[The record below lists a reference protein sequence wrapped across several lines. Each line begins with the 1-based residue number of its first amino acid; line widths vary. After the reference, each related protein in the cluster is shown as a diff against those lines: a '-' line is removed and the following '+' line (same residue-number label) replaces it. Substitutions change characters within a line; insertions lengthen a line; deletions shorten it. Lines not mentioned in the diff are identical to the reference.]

1 MIRAGQSRRRGAV
14 MNLKIRMPGVV
25 GLVLAGLACSGLSET
40 VMAQQKRPIT
50 LDDFARIVSI
60 AGPAISPDGTHV
72 AAVISHVNMKADR
85 HDTQLVL
92 FDVKTGVQEPLTF
105 DRLGVADPQWS
116 PRDGQLAFLAQA
128 ATGKHEARKVQVFVL
143 SMHGGDARNVTDAPE
158 GVEQFAW
165 SPDGANVAYA
175 TPDPP
180 DEKALARKDDSF
192 EMGDDGLFTS
202 AAPLPQHIWI
212 VKADGSGNRRL
223 TSGKW
228 SLPESAPNVA
238 GPPPLS
244 WSHDGQWIVFPRRP
258 DASIGDADASTI
270 WEVNSSNGQLR
281 KLSTHDR
288 FEEAPLFSPDGSEV
302 SYEFPRGGAP
312 SMLKDLYLAP
322 AAGGDGSD
330 VSTDLDLDIGAAK
343 WMPDGKSLLLE
354 AVRGTHRHL
363 WIQPLSGSAKELLL
377 GNLEPGAFSIGP
389 RGEVAFVASSPDG
402 ASELYYLA
410 STDAQPRRL
419 TRLNAWMDQ
428 LALGRTEGF
437 DWRGPGHFQEDGA
450 VTYPPG
456 YAASRKYPLV
466 LEIHGG
472 PRSAS
477 TVGVSPFTQY
487 LAAQGFIVFEPNY
500 RGSTNLGN
508 AYAKAIF
515 GDSGDGP
522 GRDVM
527 AGVAAL
533 EKHAAIDESRIG
545 VSGWSYGGYM
555 TTWLI
560 GHYHIWKTA
569 VAGAPVTDF
578 VNEYDWAD
586 NNVSRRYIYSGS
598 PWVGHNMAKFREASP
613 ITYVGDVTT
622 PLLLLHDVR
631 DPRVSITNSF
641 EFFHALR
648 DRGQPVKFIA
658 FPVVGHFPPDPVHQ
672 IQVYKDWAGWM
683 VQHLR

>member
-1 MIRAGQSRRRGAV
+1 MT
-14 MNLKIRMPGVV
+14 LRMRTISVV
-25 GLVLAGLACSGLSET
+25 GLVLAGVASSGVYRT
-40 VMAQQKRPIT
+40 ATAQQKRPIT
-50 LDDFARIVSI
+50 LDDFAKIVSI
-60 AGPAISPDGTHV
+60 ASPAISHDGTRI
-72 AAVISHVNMKADR
+72 AAVISRVNMKDDR

-92 FDVKTGVQEPLTF
+92 IDLRTGALQPLTF
-105 DRLGVADPQWS
+105 HRLGVAHPLWS
-116 PRDGQLAFLAQA
+116 AHDERLAFLSEAE
-128 ATGKHEARKVQVFVL
+128 TGKHKAKKAQVFVL
-143 SMHGGDARNVTDAPE
+143 SMAGGDARQITDAQE
-158 GVEQFAW
+158 GVEQFTW
-165 SPDGANVAYA
+165 DPDGTSVAYA

-180 DEKALARKDDSF
+180 DEKALAQKEDSF
-192 EMGDDGLFTS
+192 EMGNDGLFTS
-202 AAPLPQHIWI
+202 AAPRPQHIWI
-212 VKADGSGNRRL
+212 VQADGSGNRRL
-223 TSGKW
+223 TSGTW

-244 WSHDGQWIVFPRRP
+244 WSRNGQWIVFPRRATP
-258 DASIGDADASTI
+258 SIGDADESTI
-270 WEVNSSNGQLR
+270 WAVNVSNGQLR
-281 KLSTHDR
+281 KLTRHER
-288 FEEAPLFSPDGSEV
+288 FEETPFYSPDGSKV
-302 SYEFPRGGAP
+302 SYEFPRKGEP
-312 SMLKDLYLAP
+312 SMLKDLYVAP

-330 VSTDLDLDIGAAK
+330 VTTDLDLDIDSAK
-343 WMPDGKSLLLE
+343 WMPDGKSVLVE
-354 AVRGTHRHL
+354 ADEGTHRHL
-363 WIQPLSGSAKELLL
+363 WIQTLGGSAKELSL
-377 GNLEPGAFSIGP
+377 GSLEPGAFSVGP
-389 RGEVAFVASSPDG
+389 QGEIAFVAGSDDSAD
-402 ASELYYLA
+402 ELYYLA
-410 STDAQPRRL
+410 SADAQPRPL
-419 TRLNAWMDQ
+419 TDLNAWMDQ

-437 DWRGPGHFQEDGA
+437 DWQGPGHFHEDGA
-450 VTYPPG
+450 VTYPAG
-456 YAASRKYPLV
+456 YAAGRKYPLV

-472 PRSAS
+472 PRGAS
-477 TVGVSPFTQY
+477 TVGFSAFAQY
-487 LAAQGFIVFEPNY
+487 LAAQGFIVFSPNY

-527 AGVAAL
+527 AGIAAL
-533 EKHAAIDESRIG
+533 ERHASIDDSRIG

-578 VNEYDWAD
+578 VNQYDWAD
-586 NNVSRRYIYSGS
+586 NDVGRKYIYSGS
-598 PWVGHNMAKFREASP
+598 PWVDRNMAKYREASP

-648 DRGQPVKFIA
+648 DRGRPVKFIA

-672 IQVYKDWAGWM
+672 IQVYRDWAGWM

>member
-1 MIRAGQSRRRGAV
+1 MNPRIRTVR
-14 MNLKIRMPGVV
+14 VV
-25 GLVLAGLACSGLSET
+25 GLVLAGVASLGICRAAG
-40 VMAQQKRPIT
+40 AQQKRPIT
-50 LDDFARIVSI
+50 LDDFAKIVSI
-60 AGPAISPDGTHV
+60 SSPAISHDGTRI
-72 AAVISHVNMKADR
+72 AAVISRVNMKDDR
-85 HDTQLVL
+85 NDTQLVL
-92 FDVKTGVQEPLTF
+92 IDVKTGAQQPLTF
-105 DRLGVADPQWS
+105 DKLGVGDPLWS
-116 PRDGQLAFLAQA
+116 LHDERLAFLAEA
-128 ATGKHEARKVQVFVL
+128 ETGKDKAKKGQVFVL
-143 SMHGGDARNVTDAPE
+143 SMTGGDARKITDAPE

-165 SPDGANVAYA
+165 SPDGASIAYA

-180 DEKALARKDDSF
+180 DDKALAQKEDSF

-202 AAPLPQHIWI
+202 AAPRPQHIWI
-212 VKADGSGNRRL
+212 VKADGTGNRRL
-223 TSGKW
+223 TSGTW
-228 SLPESAPNVA
+228 SLPESAPNVE

-244 WSHDGQWIVFPRRP
+244 WSRDGQWIVFPRRAAP
-258 DASIGDADASTI
+258 SIGDADESAI
-270 WEVNSSNGQLR
+270 WAVNVSNGQLR
-281 KLSTHDR
+281 KLTTHER

-302 SYEFPRGGAP
+302 SYEFPRQGKP
-312 SMLKDLYLAP
+312 SMLTDLYVAP
-322 AAGGDGSD
+322 AAGGDGND
-330 VSTDLDLDIGAAK
+330 VTTDLDLDIGPPK
-343 WMPDGKSLLLE
+343 WMPDGKSLVVE
-354 AVRGTHRHL
+354 ADEGTRRYL
-363 WIQPLSGSAKELLL
+363 WIQTLGGGAKRLSL
-377 GNLEPGAFSIGP
+377 GDLEPGAFSIGP
-389 RGEVAFVASSPDG
+389 QGEIAFVASSDG
-402 ASELYYLA
+402 GANDLYYLV
-410 STDAQPRRL
+410 SEDARPRRL
-419 TRLNAWMDQ
+419 TDLNTWMDQ

-437 DWRGPGHFQEDGA
+437 DWRGPNHFHEDGV

-456 YAASRKYPLV
+456 YDASRKYPLV
-466 LEIHGG
+466 LAIHGG
-472 PRSAS
+472 PQGAS
-477 TVGVSPFTQY
+477 TVGFSSFRQY

-527 AGVAAL
+527 AGIAAL
-533 EKHAAIDESRIG
+533 EKHASIDESRIG

-578 VNEYDWAD
+578 VDQYDWAD
-586 NNVSRRYIYSGS
+586 NNVERKYIYSGS
-598 PWVGHNMAKFREASP
+598 PWVGSNMAKYREASP
-613 ITYVGDVTT
+613 ITYVDDVTT

-672 IQVYKDWAGWM
+672 IQVFKDWSEWM

>member
-1 MIRAGQSRRRGAV
+1 MQKKRGTGSEAMKLRIRV
-14 MNLKIRMPGVV
+14 VNVV
-25 GLVLAGLACSGLSET
+25 GLLLAGVAGLALGHT
-40 VMAQQKRPIT
+40 AMAQQKRPIT
-50 LDDFARIVSI
+50 LDDFAKIVGI
-60 AGPAISPDGTHV
+60 ASPALSHDGTRV
-72 AAVISHVNMKADR
+72 AVVVSHVNMKDDR
-85 HDTQLVL
+85 QDTQLVL
-92 FDVKTGVQEPLTF
+92 IDVKTGARQPLTF
-105 DRLGVADPQWS
+105 GRPGVANPLWS
-116 PRDGQLAFLAQA
+116 PHDGRLAFLAKAQ
-128 ATGKHEARKVQVFVL
+128 TGKGKAKKGQLFVL
-143 SMHGGDARNVTDAPE
+143 SMTGGEARKITDAPE

-165 SPDGANVAYA
+165 SPDGASIAYA

-180 DEKALARKDDSF
+180 DEKALAQKEDSF
-192 EMGDDGLFTS
+192 EMGDNGLFTS
-202 AAPLPQHIWI
+202 AAPRPEHLWI

-223 TSGKW
+223 TSGTW
-228 SLPESAPNVA
+228 SLPESAPNVE

-244 WSHDGQWIVFPRRP
+244 WSPDGQWIAFPRRAT
-258 DASIGDADASTI
+258 ASIGDADESAIWQVNAS
-270 WEVNSSNGQLR
+270 SGQLR
-281 KLSTHDR
+281 KLTMHDK
-288 FEEAPLFSPDGSEV
+288 FEEAPFFSPDGSEV
-302 SYEFPRGGAP
+302 SYEFPRKGEP
-312 SMLKDLYLAP
+312 SMLTDLYVAP
-322 AAGGDGSD
+322 AAGGNGRD
-330 VSTDLDLDIGAAK
+330 VTTDLDLDINAAK
-343 WMPDGKSLLLE
+343 WMPDGKSLLVE
-354 AVRGTHRHL
+354 ADEGTHRHL
-363 WIQPLSGSAKELLL
+363 WLQTLGGGVKELSL
-377 GNLEPGAFSIGP
+377 GDLQPSAFSIGP
-389 RGEVAFVASSPDG
+389 HGEIAFVAGSDAG
-402 ASELYYLA
+402 ANELYYLA
-410 STDAQPRRL
+410 SAHAQPRRL
-419 TRLNAWMDQ
+419 TALNAWMDQ

-437 DWRGPGHFQEDGA
+437 DWQGPGHFHEDGA
-450 VTYPPG
+450 VTYPAG
-456 YAASRKYPLV
+456 YTASRKYPLV

-472 PRSAS
+472 PRGAS
-477 TVGVSPFTQY
+477 TVGFSAFAQY
-487 LAAQGFIVFEPNY
+487 LAAQGFIVFAPNY

-527 AGVAAL
+527 AGIAAL
-533 EKHAAIDESRIG
+533 EKHASIDASRIG

-578 VNEYDWAD
+578 VNQYDWAD
-586 NNVSRRYIYSGS
+586 NNVERKYIYSGS
-598 PWVGHNMAKFREASP
+598 PWVGRNMAKYREASP
-613 ITYVGDVTT
+613 ITYVGEVTT

>member
-1 MIRAGQSRRRGAV
+1 MNMRMRAMTVVTWVAV
-14 MNLKIRMPGVV
+14 GVV
-25 GLVLAGLACSGLSET
+25 SLGMCGAAG
-40 VMAQQKRPIT
+40 AQAQKRAIT
-50 LDDFARIVSI
+50 LDDFAKIVTISS
-60 AGPAISPDGTHV
+60 PAISHDGARI
-72 AAVISHVNMKADR
+72 AAVISRVNMKDDR

-92 FDVKTGVQEPLTF
+92 IDVKTGAQQALTF
-105 DRLGVADPQWS
+105 DRLGVGDPQWS
-116 PRDGQLAFLAQA
+116 PDDGRLAFLAEA
-128 ATGKHEARKVQVFVL
+128 ETGKDKAKKGQVFVISMAGGEARKI
-143 SMHGGDARNVTDAPE
+143 TDALQ

-165 SPDGANVAYA
+165 SPDGASIAYA
-175 TPDPP
+175 SPDPP
-180 DEKALARKDDSF
+180 DQKALDKKEDSF

-202 AAPLPQHIWI
+202 AAPRPQHIWI
-212 VKADGSGNRRL
+212 VKADGTGNRRL
-223 TSGKW
+223 TSGTW
-228 SLPESAPNVA
+228 SLPASAPNVG

-244 WSHDGQWIVFPRRP
+244 WSRDGRWIVFPKRANP
-258 DASIGDADASTI
+258 SIGDADESTV
-270 WEVNSSNGQLR
+270 WAVDVANGQLR
-281 KLSTHDR
+281 KVTAHER
-288 FEEAPLFSPDGSEV
+288 FENDPLFSPDGSEV
-302 SYEFPRGGAP
+302 SYEFPRNGEP
-312 SMLKDLYLAP
+312 SMLTDVFVAP
-322 AAGGDGSD
+322 AAGGDGRD
-330 VSTDLDLDIGAAK
+330 VTTGLDLDTGQAK
-343 WMPDGKSLLLE
+343 WTPDGKSLVLE
-354 AVRGTHRHL
+354 ANEGTRRYL
-363 WIQPLSGSAKELLL
+363 WIQNLDGGAKKLSL
-377 GNLEPGAFSIGP
+377 GELEPGAFSIGP
-389 RGEVAFVASSPDG
+389 QGEIAFTASTAG
-402 ASELYYLA
+402 RASELYYLA
-410 STDAQPRRL
+410 SAEVQPRRL
-419 TRLNAWMDQ
+419 TDLNSWMSD
-428 LALGRTEGF
+428 LALGRTEDF
-437 DWRGPGHFQEDGA
+437 DWQGPNNFHEDGA

-456 YAASRKYPLV
+456 YDASKKYPLV

-472 PRSAS
+472 PRGAS
-477 TVGVSPFTQY
+477 TVNFSAFTQY

-527 AGVAAL
+527 AGIAAL
-533 EKHAAIDESRIG
+533 EKHASIDESRIG

-578 VNEYDWAD
+578 VNQYDWAD
-586 NNVSRRYIYSGS
+586 NNVGRKYIYSGS
-598 PWVGHNMAKFREASP
+598 PWTGGNMAKYREASP

-672 IQVYKDWAGWM
+672 IQVYKDWSGWM
-683 VQHLR
+683 VEHLK

>member
-1 MIRAGQSRRRGAV
+1 
-14 MNLKIRMPGVV
+14 MNLTIRMPSVV
-25 GLVLAGLACSGLSET
+25 GLVLAGLTCAGLSET
-40 VMAQQKRPIT
+40 AMAQQKRPIT

-60 AGPAISPDGTHV
+60 ASPAISPDGTHV

-92 FDVKTGVQEPLTF
+92 LDVKTGAREPLTF

-128 ATGKHEARKVQVFVL
+128 ATGKHKVRKVQVFVL
-143 SMHGGDARNVTDAPE
+143 SMDGGDARKITDAPE

-165 SPDGANVAYA
+165 SPDGASVAYA
-175 TPDPP
+175 TPDAP

-212 VKADGSGNRRL
+212 VEADGSGNRRL

-228 SLPESAPNVA
+228 SLPESAPNVE

-258 DASIGDADASTI
+258 DPSIGDADESTI

-281 KLSTHDR
+281 KLTAHDR

-312 SMLKDLYLAP
+312 SALKDLYLAP
-322 AAGGDGSD
+322 AAGGDGRD
-330 VSTDLDLDIGAAK
+330 VSTDLDLDVGAAK
-343 WMPDGKSLLLE
+343 WMPGGESLLLE
-354 AVRGTHRHL
+354 ADQGTHRHL
-363 WIQPLSGSAKELLL
+363 WIQPSNGRAKELLL
-377 GNLEPGAFSIGP
+377 GDLEPGAFSIGP
-389 RGEVAFVASSPDG
+389 RGEVAFIASSRDG
-402 ASELYYLA
+402 TSELYYLA

-437 DWRGPGHFQEDGA
+437 DWRGPKHFQEDGV

-477 TVGVSPFTQY
+477 TVAVSPFTQY

-533 EKHAAIDESRIG
+533 EKHASIDESRIG

>member
-1 MIRAGQSRRRGAV
+1 M
-14 MNLKIRMPGVV
+14 MKMRMMSVI
-25 GLVLAGLACSGLSET
+25 GLLLAGAASSGVCST
-40 VMAQQKRPIT
+40 AMAQQKRPIA
-50 LDDFARIVSI
+50 LDDFAKIASI
-60 AGPAISPDGTHV
+60 ASPAISHDGTRI
-72 AAVISHVNMKADR
+72 AAVILHVNMQHDR
-85 HDTQLVL
+85 RDTQLVL
-92 FDVKTGVQEPLTF
+92 IDVKTAARQPLTF
-105 DRLGVADPQWS
+105 NRLGVADPLWS
-116 PRDGQLAFLAQA
+116 PSDEQLAFLAEA
-128 ATGKHEARKVQVFVL
+128 ETGKHKAKKRQLFVL
-143 SMHGGDARNVTDAPE
+143 STGGGDAHKITDAPE

-165 SPDGANVAYA
+165 SPDGTSIAYA

-180 DEKALARKDDSF
+180 DEKALAKKDDSF
-192 EMGDDGLFTS
+192 EMGDNGLFTS

-212 VKADGSGNRRL
+212 LKADGSGNRRL
-223 TSGKW
+223 TSGTW
-228 SLPESAPNVA
+228 SLPESAPNVE
-238 GPPPLS
+238 GPPPIS
-244 WSHDGQWIVFPRRP
+244 WSHDGQWIAFPRR
-258 DASIGDADASTI
+258 ATSSIGDSDESTI
-270 WEVNSSNGQLR
+270 WEVNASNGQLR
-281 KLSTHDR
+281 KLTTHES
-288 FEEAPLFSPDGSEV
+288 FEGSPLFSPDGSEV
-302 SYEFPRGGAP
+302 SYEFPRKGDP
-312 SMLKDLYLAP
+312 SMLTDLYAAP

-330 VSTDLDLDIGAAK
+330 VAADLDLDINSAQ
-343 WMPDGKSLLLE
+343 WMPDGKSLLVE
-354 AVRGTHRHL
+354 ADQGTRRHL
-363 WIQPLSGSAKELLL
+363 WIQTL
-377 GNLEPGAFSIGP
+377 GGGVREISLGDLEPSAFSIGSH
-389 RGEVAFVASSPDG
+389 GEIAFVASSADSAG
-402 ASELYYLA
+402 ELYYLA
-410 STDAQPRRL
+410 SADAQPRRL
-419 TRLNAWMDQ
+419 TDLNTWMDQ
-428 LALGRTEGF
+428 LALGRAEGF
-437 DWRGPGHFQEDGA
+437 DWQGSGHFHEDGT
-450 VTYPPG
+450 VTYPAG
-456 YAASRKYPLV
+456 YTANRKYPLV

-472 PRSAS
+472 PRAAS
-477 TVGVSPFTQY
+477 TVGFSAFTQY

-527 AGVAAL
+527 AGIAAL
-533 EKHAAIDESRIG
+533 EKHASIDETRIG

-578 VNEYDWAD
+578 VNQYDWAD
-586 NNVSRRYIYSGS
+586 NNVERKYIYSGS
-598 PWVGHNMAKFREASP
+598 PWVGHNMAKYREASP

-672 IQVYKDWAGWM
+672 IQVYEDWSGWM

>member
-1 MIRAGQSRRRGAV
+1 MT
-14 MNLKIRMPGVV
+14 LRMRTMSVV
-25 GLVLAGLACSGLSET
+25 GLVLAGVASSGVCRT
-40 VMAQQKRPIT
+40 ATAQQKRPIT
-50 LDDFARIVSI
+50 LDDFAKIVSI
-60 AGPAISPDGTHV
+60 ASPAISHDGTRI
-72 AAVISHVNMKADR
+72 AAVISRVNMKDDR

-92 FDVKTGVQEPLTF
+92 IDLRTGALQPLTF
-105 DRLGVADPQWS
+105 HRLGVAHPLWS
-116 PRDGQLAFLAQA
+116 THDERLAFLSEAE
-128 ATGKHEARKVQVFVL
+128 TGKHKAKKTQVFVL
-143 SMHGGDARNVTDAPE
+143 SMAGGDARKITDAQE
-158 GVEQFAW
+158 GVEQFTW
-165 SPDGANVAYA
+165 DPDGTSVAYA

-180 DEKALARKDDSF
+180 DEKALAQKEDSF

-202 AAPLPQHIWI
+202 AAPRPQHIWI

-223 TSGKW
+223 TSGTW

-244 WSHDGQWIVFPRRP
+244 WSRNGQWIVFPRRATP
-258 DASIGDADASTI
+258 SIGDADESTI
-270 WEVNSSNGQLR
+270 WEVNVSNGRLR
-281 KLSTHDR
+281 KLTRHER
-288 FEEAPLFSPDGSEV
+288 FEETPFYSPDGSKV
-302 SYEFPRGGAP
+302 SYEFPRKAEP
-312 SMLKDLYLAP
+312 SMLKDLYVAP

-330 VSTDLDLDIGAAK
+330 VTTDLDLDIDSTK
-343 WMPDGKSLLLE
+343 WMPDGKSLLME
-354 AVRGTHRHL
+354 AAEGGHRHL
-363 WIQPLSGSAKELLL
+363 WIQTLGGGAKELAL
-377 GNLEPGAFSIGP
+377 GDLEPGAFSVGP
-389 RGEVAFVASSPDG
+389 RGEIAFVASSDDG
-402 ASELYYLA
+402 ADELYYLA
-410 STDAQPRRL
+410 SANAQPRRL
-419 TRLNAWMDQ
+419 TDLNTWMDQ

-437 DWRGPGHFQEDGA
+437 DWVGPGHFHEDGA
-450 VTYPPG
+450 VTYPAG
-456 YAASRKYPLV
+456 YTAGKKYPLV

-472 PRSAS
+472 PRGAS
-477 TVGVSPFTQY
+477 TVGFSAFAQY
-487 LAAQGFIVFEPNY
+487 LAAQGFIVFAPNY

-527 AGVAAL
+527 AGIAAL
-533 EKHAAIDESRIG
+533 EKHASIDESRIG

-578 VNEYDWAD
+578 VNQYDWAD
-586 NNVSRRYIYSGS
+586 NNVGRKYIYSGS
-598 PWVGHNMAKFREASP
+598 PWVGRNMAKYREASP

-672 IQVYKDWAGWM
+672 IQVYSDWAGWM

>member
-1 MIRAGQSRRRGAV
+1 MKPRIRVAG
-14 MNLKIRMPGVV
+14 LV
-25 GLVLAGLACSGLSET
+25 GWVLAGAAGLGMCGAA
-40 VMAQQKRPIT
+40 MAQQKRPIT
-50 LDDFARIVSI
+50 LDDFADIVGLAS
-60 AGPAISPDGTHV
+60 PALSHDGTRI
-72 AAVISHVNMKADR
+72 AVVVSHVNMKDDR
-85 HDTQLVL
+85 QDTQLVL
-92 FDVKTGVQEPLTF
+92 IDVKTGARQPLTF
-105 DRLGVADPQWS
+105 DRLGIADPLWS
-116 PRDGQLAFLAQA
+116 PHDGQLAFLAKAQ
-128 ATGKHEARKVQVFVL
+128 TGKGNAKRAQLFVL
-143 SMHGGDARNVTDAPE
+143 SMTGGEARRITDAPQ

-165 SPDGANVAYA
+165 SPDGASIVYA
-175 TPDPP
+175 APDPA
-180 DEKALARKDDSF
+180 DEKALAQREDSF
-192 EMGDDGLFTS
+192 EMGDNGLFTA
-202 AAPLPQHIWI
+202 AAPRPQHLWL
-212 VKADGSGNRRL
+212 VKADGSANRRL
-223 TSGKW
+223 TSGTW
-228 SLPESAPNVA
+228 SLPESAPNVE

-244 WSHDGQWIVFPRRP
+244 WSPDGQWIAFPRRATP
-258 DASIGDADASTI
+258 SIGDADESTI
-270 WEVNSSNGQLR
+270 WEVNATSGQLR
-281 KLSTHDR
+281 KLTTR
-288 FEEAPLFSPDGSEV
+288 EKFEEAPFFSPDGSKV
-302 SYEFPRGGAP
+302 SYEFPRKGEP
-312 SMLKDLYLAP
+312 SMLTDVYVAP
-322 AAGGDGSD
+322 AAGGNGSD
-330 VSTDLDLDIGAAK
+330 VTTDLDLDINAAK

-354 AVRGTHRHL
+354 ADEGTHRHL
-363 WIQPLSGSAKELLL
+363 WIQTLGGGVKELSL
-377 GNLEPGAFSIGP
+377 GGLQPSAFSVGP
-389 RGEVAFVASSPDG
+389 RGEIAFVASSDAG

-419 TRLNAWMDQ
+419 TDLNAWMDQ

-437 DWRGPGHFQEDGA
+437 DWQGPGHLHEDGA
-450 VTYPPG
+450 VTYPAG
-456 YAASRKYPLV
+456 YTASRKYPLV

-472 PRSAS
+472 PRGAS
-477 TVGVSPFTQY
+477 TVGFSAFTQY
-487 LAAQGFIVFEPNY
+487 LAAQGFIVFSPNY

-527 AGVAAL
+527 AGIAAL
-533 EKHAAIDESRIG
+533 EKHASIDEARIA

-578 VNEYDWAD
+578 VNQYDWAD
-586 NNVSRRYIYSGS
+586 NNVERKYIYSGS
-598 PWVGHNMAKFREASP
+598 PWVGHNMAKYREASP

-672 IQVYKDWAGWM
+672 IQVYKDWSGWM

>member
-1 MIRAGQSRRRGAV
+1 
-14 MNLKIRMPGVV
+14 MNLRIRMVSLV
-25 GLVLAGLACSGLSET
+25 GLVLAGVASSG
-40 VMAQQKRPIT
+40 VMAQQKQPIT
-50 LDDFARIVSI
+50 LDDFAKIVSI
-60 AGPAISPDGTHV
+60 ASPEISHDGTRI
-72 AAVISHVNMKADR
+72 AAVISHVNMKHDR

-92 FDVKTGVQEPLTF
+92 INVRTGAPQPLTF
-105 DRLGVADPQWS
+105 DRLGIADPLWS
-116 PRDGQLAFLAQA
+116 PQDGRLAFLAEA
-128 ATGKHEARKVQVFVL
+128 ETGKHKAKKPQVFVL
-143 SMHGGDARNVTDAPE
+143 SMTGGDARKITDAPE
-158 GVEQFAW
+158 GVERFAW
-165 SPDGANVAYA
+165 SPDGASIAYA

-180 DEKALARKDDSF
+180 DEKALAQKEDSF

-202 AAPLPQHIWI
+202 AAPRPQHIWL
-212 VKADGSGNRRL
+212 VKADGSGNKRL

-228 SLPESAPNVA
+228 SLPESAPNVE
-238 GPPPLS
+238 GPPPVS

-258 DASIGDADASTI
+258 TPSIGDADESTI
-270 WEVNSSNGQLR
+270 WEVNVSNGQLR
-281 KLSTHDR
+281 KLTTHEG
-288 FEEAPLFSPDGSEV
+288 FEEAPLFSPAGSEV
-302 SYEFPRGGAP
+302 SYESPRKGEP
-312 SMLKDLYLAP
+312 SMLTDLYVAH
-322 AAGGDGSD
+322 AAGGNGSD
-330 VSTDLDLDIGAAK
+330 VTTDLDLDIDAAK
-343 WMPDGKSLLLE
+343 WMPDGKSLLVE
-354 AVRGTHRHL
+354 ADRGTHRYL
-363 WIQPLSGSAKELLL
+363 WTQNLSGGAKELSL
-377 GNLEPGAFSIGP
+377 GDLEPGDFSIGP
-389 RGEVAFVASSPDG
+389 QGQIAFVASSDHG
-402 ASELYYLA
+402 ASDLYYLA
-410 STDAQPRRL
+410 SADAQPRRL
-419 TRLNAWMDQ
+419 TDLNRWMDQ

-437 DWRGPGHFQEDGA
+437 GWQGPGHFHEDGT

-456 YAASRKYPLV
+456 YSANRKYPLV
-466 LEIHGG
+466 LMIHGG
-472 PRSAS
+472 PRAAS
-477 TVGVSPFTQY
+477 TVGFSAFSQY

-527 AGVAAL
+527 AGIAAL
-533 EKHAAIDESRIG
+533 EKHASIDESRIG

-578 VNEYDWAD
+578 VNQYDWAD
-586 NNVSRRYIYSGS
+586 NNVGRKYIYSGS
-598 PWVGHNMAKFREASP
+598 PWVGHNIAKYREASP
-613 ITYVGDVTT
+613 ITYVSDVTT

-683 VQHLR
+683 VQHLN

>member
-1 MIRAGQSRRRGAV
+1 MRIRTV
-14 MNLKIRMPGVV
+14 TVI
-25 GLVLAGLACSGLSET
+25 GLLLAGAASLGTA
-40 VMAQQKRPIT
+40 MAQQRPIT
-50 LDDFARIVSI
+50 LDDFAKIVTVAS
-60 AGPAISPDGTHV
+60 PAISHDGTRI
-72 AAVISHVNMKADR
+72 AAVISRVNMKHDR
-85 HDTQLVL
+85 HDTQLVVI
-92 FDVKTGVQEPLTF
+92 DVKTGARQPLTF
-105 DRLGVADPQWS
+105 DRLGVANPLWS
-116 PRDGQLAFLAQA
+116 AHDGQLAFLAEPG
-128 ATGKHEARKVQVFVL
+128 TGKGKAKKAQVFVL
-143 SMHGGDARNVTDAPE
+143 SMTGGEPRKVTDAPE

-165 SPDGANVAYA
+165 SPDGTSIAYA
-175 TPDPP
+175 APDPV

-202 AAPLPQHIWI
+202 AAPRPQHIWI

-223 TSGKW
+223 TSGTW
-228 SLPESAPNVA
+228 SLPASAPNVE

-244 WSHDGQWIVFPRRP
+244 WSPDGQWIVFPRRATP
-258 DASIGDADASTI
+258 SIGDAEKSTI
-270 WEVNSSNGQLR
+270 WAVNAATGQLR
-281 KLSTHDR
+281 KLTTHEA
-288 FEEAPLFSPDGSEV
+288 FEETPLFSPDGSEV
-302 SYEFPRGGAP
+302 SYGYPRDGKP
-312 SMLKDLYLAP
+312 SMLTDLYVAP
-322 AAGGDGSD
+322 VAGGNGRD
-330 VSTDLDLDIGAAK
+330 VTMDLDLDMSAAK
-343 WMPDGKSLLLE
+343 WMPDGKSLVVE
-354 AVRGTHRHL
+354 ADQDTRRHL
-363 WIQPLSGSAKELLL
+363 WIQTLGGGAKELSL
-377 GNLEPGAFSIGP
+377 GDVEPGAFAVGP
-389 RGEVAFVASSPDG
+389 QGEIAFVASTADDAG
-402 ASELYYLA
+402 ELYYLA
-410 STDAQPRRL
+410 SGEMQPRRL
-419 TRLNAWMDQ
+419 TDLNSWMNQ
-428 LALGRTEGF
+428 LALGRTVSF
-437 DWRGPGHFQEDGA
+437 DWQGQGGFHEDGA
-450 VTYPPG
+450 VTYPAG
-456 YAASRKYPLV
+456 YTAGQKYPLV
-466 LEIHGG
+466 LMIHGG

-477 TVGVSPFTQY
+477 TIAFSAFTQY

-508 AYAKAIF
+508 AYEKAIF

-533 EKHAAIDESRIG
+533 EKHASIDRSRIG

-586 NNVSRRYIYSGS
+586 NNVGRHYIYSGS
-598 PWVGHNMAKFREASP
+598 PWVGHNMVKYREASP

-672 IQVYKDWAGWM
+672 IQVYKDWSGWM
-683 VQHLR
+683 VDHLR

>member
-1 MIRAGQSRRRGAV
+1 MEVQMTTTAGGERTFTMSEKLRV
-14 MNLKIRMPGVV
+14 
-25 GLVLAGLACSGLSET
+25 LVLAVVAGLGICGRAR
-40 VMAQQKRPIT
+40 AQQKRAIT
-50 LDDFARIVSI
+50 LDDFAKIVTISS
-60 AGPAISPDGTHV
+60 PAISHDGTRI
-72 AAVISHVNMKADR
+72 AAVISRVNMKDDR

-92 FDVKTGVQEPLTF
+92 VNVKTGAQQPLTF
-105 DRLGVADPQWS
+105 DRLGVGDPQWS
-116 PRDGQLAFLAQA
+116 PDDARIAFLAEA
-128 ATGKHEARKVQVFVL
+128 ETGKDKAKKGQVFVL
-143 SMHGGDARNVTDAPE
+143 AMSGGDAQKITDASQ

-165 SPDGANVAYA
+165 SPDGASIAYA

-180 DEKALARKDDSF
+180 DEKALAQKEDSF

-202 AAPLPQHIWI
+202 AAPRPQHIWI

-223 TSGKW
+223 TSGTW
-228 SLPESAPNVA
+228 SLPASAPNVG

-244 WSHDGQWIVFPRRP
+244 WSRDGQWIVFPRRATP
-258 DASIGDADASTI
+258 SIGDADQSTI
-270 WEVNSSNGQLR
+270 WAVNAQTGQLR
-281 KLSTHDR
+281 KLTTHEK
-288 FEEAPLFSPDGSEV
+288 FENAPLFSPDGSEV
-302 SYEFPRGGAP
+302 SYAFPRDGEPG
-312 SMLKDLYLAP
+312 MLTDMYVAP
-322 AAGGDGSD
+322 AAGGDGND
-330 VSTDLDLDIGAAK
+330 VTTDVDLDINEAK

-354 AVRGTHRHL
+354 ADQGTRRYL
-363 WIQPLSGSAKELLL
+363 WIQTLGGGAKKLSL
-377 GNLEPGAFSIGP
+377 GDLEPSAFAIGP
-389 RGEVAFVASSPDG
+389 QGEIAFVASTDDRPSD
-402 ASELYYLA
+402 LYYVA
-410 STDAQPRRL
+410 SADAQPRKL
-419 TRLNAWMDQ
+419 TDVNAWMDQ
-428 LALGRTEGF
+428 LALGKDEGF
-437 DWRGPGHFQEDGA
+437 DWHGPNNFDEDGV
-450 VTYPPG
+450 VTYPAG
-456 YAASRKYPLV
+456 YDASKKYPLV

-472 PRSAS
+472 PSSAS
-477 TVGVSPFTQY
+477 IEGFNSFGQY

-508 AYAKAIF
+508 AYAKAIY

-527 AGVAAL
+527 AGIAAL
-533 EKHAAIDESRIG
+533 EKHASIDESRIG

-555 TTWLI
+555 TTWMI

-578 VNEYDWAD
+578 VNQYDWAD
-586 NNVSRRYIYSGS
+586 NNVGRKYIYSGS
-598 PWVGHNMAKFREASP
+598 PWVGNNMAKYREASP

-672 IQVYKDWAGWM
+672 IQVYSDWSGWM
-683 VQHLR
+683 VEHLK

>member
-1 MIRAGQSRRRGAV
+1 
-14 MNLKIRMPGVV
+14 MNLRMLGVA
-25 GLVLAGLACSGLSET
+25 GLMLAGAAGSGFCRT
-40 VMAQQKRPIT
+40 AMAPQQRPIT
-50 LDDFARIVSI
+50 LEDFAKIVSI
-60 AGPAISPDGTHV
+60 ASPAISHDGTHI
-72 AAVISHVNMKADR
+72 AAVISRINMRNDR
-85 HDTQLVL
+85 RDTQLVL
-92 FDVKTGVQEPLTF
+92 IDVRTGARQPLTF
-105 DRLGVADPQWS
+105 HRLGVADPLWS
-116 PRDGQLAFLAQA
+116 PHDGQLAFLAEAQ
-128 ATGKHEARKVQVFVL
+128 TGKHKAKKVQLFVL
-143 SMHGGDARNVTDAPE
+143 SMAGGDARRITDAPE

-165 SPDGANVAYA
+165 NPDGTSIAYA

-180 DEKALARKDDSF
+180 DEKALARKEDSF

-202 AAPLPQHIWI
+202 AAPRPQHIWI
-212 VKADGSGNRRL
+212 VNADGSGNKRL
-223 TSGKW
+223 TSGAW

-244 WSHDGQWIVFPRRP
+244 WSPDGQWIAFPRRATP
-258 DASIGDADASTI
+258 SIGDADESTI
-270 WEVNSSNGQLR
+270 WQVNVSTGQLR
-281 KLSTHDR
+281 KLTTRER

-302 SYEFPRGGAP
+302 SYEFPRRGEP
-312 SMLKDLYLAP
+312 SSLTDLYVAP
-322 AAGGDGSD
+322 AAGGNGTDAT
-330 VSTDLDLDIGAAK
+330 TDLDLDIHAAK
-343 WMPDGKSLLLE
+343 WLPDGKFLLLAADE
-354 AVRGTHRHL
+354 GTRRHL
-363 WIQPLSGSAKELLL
+363 WIQAVGGGAKELSL
-377 GNLEPGAFSIGP
+377 GDLEPGAFSIGP
-389 RGEVAFVASSPDG
+389 HGEIAFVASSSADAG
-402 ASELYYLA
+402 ELYYLA
-410 STDAQPRRL
+410 SARAQPRRL
-419 TRLNAWMDQ
+419 TDLNTWMDQ
-428 LALGRTEGF
+428 LALGRTEGL
-437 DWRGPGHFQEDGA
+437 DWQGPGHFHEDGT
-450 VTYPPG
+450 VTYPAG
-456 YAASRKYPLV
+456 FSAATKYPLV
-466 LEIHGG
+466 LMIHGG

-477 TVGVSPFTQY
+477 TVGFSAFAQD
-487 LAAQGFIVFEPNY
+487 LAAQGFVVFEPNY

-527 AGVAAL
+527 AGIAAL
-533 EKHAAIDESRIG
+533 EKRASIDRSRIG

-578 VNEYDWAD
+578 VNQYDWAD
-586 NNVSRRYIYSGS
+586 NNVGRRYIYSGS
-598 PWVGHNMAKFREASP
+598 PWVGRNMAKYREASP

-622 PLLLLHDVR
+622 PLLLLQDVR

>member
-1 MIRAGQSRRRGAV
+1 MKLRI
-14 MNLKIRMPGVV
+14 GVL
-25 GLVLAGLACSGLSET
+25 GWVLAGMASSGISHT
-40 VMAQQKRPIT
+40 ATAQATRPIT
-50 LDDFARIVSI
+50 LDDFARMVSIVS
-60 AGPAISPDGTHV
+60 PAISHDGTRI
-72 AAVISHVNMKADR
+72 AAVISQVNMKHDR

-92 FDVKTGVQEPLTF
+92 INVRTGARQPLTF
-105 DRLGVADPQWS
+105 GRSGIADPLWS
-116 PRDGQLAFLAQA
+116 PHDGRLSFLAEA
-128 ATGKHEARKVQVFVL
+128 ETGKHKAKKTQVFVL
-143 SMHGGDARNVTDAPE
+143 SMTGGDARKITDAPE
-158 GVEQFAW
+158 GVERFAW
-165 SPDGANVAYA
+165 SPNGDSIAYA

-180 DEKALARKDDSF
+180 DEKALARKEDSF

-202 AAPLPQHIWI
+202 AAPRPQHIWI
-212 VKADGSGNRRL
+212 VNADGSGNKRL
-223 TSGKW
+223 TSGTW

-244 WSHDGQWIVFPRRP
+244 WSHDGQWIVFPRRTT
-258 DASIGDADASTI
+258 ASIGDADESTV
-270 WEVNSSNGQLR
+270 WEVNVSNGQLR
-281 KLSTHDR
+281 KLTTHEGL
-288 FEEAPLFSPDGSEV
+288 EEAPLFSPDGSEV
-302 SYEFPRGGAP
+302 SYEFPREGEP
-312 SMLKDLYLAP
+312 NMLTDLYVAA
-322 AAGGDGSD
+322 AAGSNGSD
-330 VSTDLDLDIGAAK
+330 VTADLDLDIGLAK
-343 WMPDGKSLLLE
+343 WMPDGKSLLVE
-354 AVRGTHRHL
+354 ADRGTHRYL
-363 WIQPLSGSAKELLL
+363 WIQTLGGGAKELSL
-377 GNLEPGAFSIGP
+377 GDLEPDAFSIGP
-389 RGEVAFVASSPDG
+389 QGEIAFVASSDDG

-410 STDAQPRRL
+410 SADAPPRRL
-419 TRLNAWMDQ
+419 TDLNRWIDQ
-428 LALGRTEGF
+428 LALGRTESF
-437 DWRGPGHFQEDGA
+437 DWQGPAHFHEDGA
-450 VTYPPG
+450 VTYPAG
-456 YAASRKYPLV
+456 YHASRKYPLV
-466 LEIHGG
+466 LMIHGG

-477 TVGVSPFTQY
+477 TVAFSPFTQY

-527 AGVAAL
+527 AGIAAL
-533 EKHAAIDESRIG
+533 EKHASIDESRIG

-586 NNVSRRYIYSGS
+586 NNVGRKYIYSGS
-598 PWVGHNMAKFREASP
+598 PWIGHNIVKYREASP

-672 IQVYKDWAGWM
+672 IQVYNDWAGWM
-683 VQHLR
+683 VRHLR

>member
-1 MIRAGQSRRRGAV
+1 MNMRMRAVTVAAFAAV
-14 MNLKIRMPGVV
+14 GVAV
-25 GLVLAGLACSGLSET
+25 VASLGICGVAS
-40 VMAQQKRPIT
+40 AQAQEKRAIT
-50 LDDFARIVSI
+50 LDDFAKIVSI
-60 AGPAISPDGTHV
+60 SSPAISHDGTRI
-72 AAVISHVNMKADR
+72 AAVISRVNMKDDR

-92 FDVKTGVQEPLTF
+92 IDVKTGAQQPLTF
-105 DRLGVADPQWS
+105 DRLGIGDPLWS
-116 PRDGQLAFLAQA
+116 PDDSRLAFLAEA
-128 ATGKHEARKVQVFVL
+128 ETGKDKAKKGQVFVL
-143 SMHGGDARNVTDAPE
+143 AMSGGDAQKITDASQ

-165 SPDGANVAYA
+165 SPNGASIAYA

-180 DEKALARKDDSF
+180 DEKALAQKEDSF

-202 AAPLPQHIWI
+202 AAPRPQHIWI

-223 TSGKW
+223 TSGTW
-228 SLPESAPNVA
+228 SLPASAPNVG

-244 WSHDGQWIVFPRRP
+244 WSRDGQWIVFPRRATP
-258 DASIGDADASTI
+258 SIGDQYQSTI
-270 WEVNSSNGQLR
+270 WAVNAQSGQLR
-281 KLSTHDR
+281 KLTTHEG
-288 FEEAPLFSPDGSEV
+288 FENEPLFSPDGSEV
-302 SYEFPRGGAP
+302 SYVFPRNGEP
-312 SMLKDLYLAP
+312 SMLTDVYVAP

-330 VSTDLDLDIGAAK
+330 VTTDLDLEVGQAK
-343 WMPDGKSLLLE
+343 WTPDGKSLVLE
-354 AVRGTHRHL
+354 ADEGTQRYL
-363 WIQPLSGSAKELLL
+363 WIQDLNGGAKKLSL
-377 GNLEPGAFSIGP
+377 GDLEPGVFSIGP
-389 RGEVAFVASSPDG
+389 QGEIAFVASTDDRPSD
-402 ASELYYLA
+402 LYYLA
-410 STDAQPRRL
+410 FGDAQPRRL
-419 TRLNAWMDQ
+419 TDVNAWMSE
-428 LALGRTEGF
+428 LALGREEGF
-437 DWRGPGHFQEDGA
+437 DWQGQNNFHEDGV

-456 YAASRKYPLV
+456 YDASKKYPLV

-472 PRSAS
+472 PSSAS
-477 TVGVSPFTQY
+477 ILGFSLFGQY

-508 AYAKAIF
+508 AYAKAIY

-527 AGVAAL
+527 AGIAAL
-533 EKHAAIDESRIG
+533 EKHASIDESRIG

-578 VNEYDWAD
+578 VNQYDWAD
-586 NNVSRRYIYSGS
+586 NNVGRKYIYSGS
-598 PWVGHNMAKFREASP
+598 PWVGNNMAKYREASP

-641 EFFHALR
+641 EFFHALK

-672 IQVYKDWAGWM
+672 LQVDKAWSGWM
-683 VQHLR
+683 VEHLK

>member
-1 MIRAGQSRRRGAV
+1 MRLVA
-14 MNLKIRMPGVV
+14 VV
-25 GLVLAGLACSGLSET
+25 GMVLAGVTGSGLSRAAT
-40 VMAQQKRPIT
+40 AQEKRPIT
-50 LDDFARIVSI
+50 LDDFAKIVSI
-60 AGPAISPDGTHV
+60 ADPAISHDGTRI
-72 AAVISHVNMKADR
+72 AAVVSRVNMKADR

-92 FDVKTGVQEPLTF
+92 IDLKTGARQALTF
-105 DRLGVADPQWS
+105 DRLGVAHPLWS
-116 PRDGQLAFLAQA
+116 ADDRRLAFLAATQ
-128 ATGKHEARKVQVFVL
+128 TGKHKARKAQVFVL
-143 SMHGGDARNVTDAPE
+143 SLAGGDARKITDAPA

-165 SPDGANVAYA
+165 SPDGGSIAYA
-175 TPDPP
+175 APDPP
-180 DEKALARKDDSF
+180 DEKALAQKEDSF

-202 AAPLPQHIWI
+202 AAPRPQHLWI

-223 TSGKW
+223 TSGTW
-228 SLPESAPNVA
+228 SLPESAPNVE

-244 WSHDGQWIVFPRRP
+244 WSHDGQWIVFPRRAT
-258 DASIGDADASTI
+258 ASIGDADESTV
-270 WEVNSSNGQLR
+270 WEVNASDGTLR
-281 KLSTHDR
+281 KLTVHQG
-288 FEEAPLFSPDGSEV
+288 FEETPLFSPDGSKV
-302 SYEFPRGGAP
+302 SYGYPREGEP
-312 SMLKDLYLAP
+312 SMLTDMYVAP
-322 AAGGDGSD
+322 AAGGDGGD
-330 VSTDLDLDIGAAK
+330 VTRGLDLDIDEAK
-343 WMPDGKSLLLE
+343 WMPDGKSLVVE
-354 AVRGTHRHL
+354 AAQGTRRHL
-363 WIQPLSGSAKELLL
+363 WIQDLGGSAKMLSL
-377 GNLEPGAFSIGP
+377 GNLQPAAFSIGP
-389 RGEVAFVASSPDG
+389 RGEIAFVAASDG
-402 ASELYYLA
+402 RASELYYLESA
-410 STDAQPRRL
+410 DAKPRRL
-419 TRLNAWMDQ
+419 TDLNTWMDQ

-437 DWRGPGHFQEDGA
+437 AWRGPESLHEDGV
-450 VTYPPG
+450 VTYPAG
-456 YAASRKYPLV
+456 YDSSRKYPLV

-472 PRSAS
+472 PRAAS
-477 TVGVSPFTQY
+477 IVGFSPFAQY

-527 AGVAAL
+527 AGITAL
-533 EKHAAIDESRIG
+533 RKHASIDQSRIG

-578 VNEYDWAD
+578 VNQYDWAD
-586 NNVSRRYIYSGS
+586 NNVGRKYIYSGS
-598 PWVGHNMAKFREASP
+598 PWVGRNMAKYREASP

-672 IQVYKDWAGWM
+672 IQVDKDWAGWM